1 MQERGGKKIL
11 FCLQKKEK
19 NASHLIIANFQS
31 KVFLLLL
38 LSPPPRRLARP
49 SFLFWSRGL
58 GSRASPG
65 NNQNNFQLGRKEMEF
80 QMKDEQEG
88 L

>member
-19 NASHLIIANFQS
+19 NASHLTFANFQS
-31 KVFLLLL
+31 KVFFFVVDP
-38 LSPPPRRLARP
+38 SRLARP
-49 SFLFWSRGL
+49 SFLFWSRSL